1 MVSWLS
7 IPPQPT
13 KFPDWEKT
21 AVITQAERRGITFFE
36 DQTLS

>member
-21 AVITQAERRGITFFE
+21 AVITQAERRGITFVE
-36 DQTLS
+36 DQT